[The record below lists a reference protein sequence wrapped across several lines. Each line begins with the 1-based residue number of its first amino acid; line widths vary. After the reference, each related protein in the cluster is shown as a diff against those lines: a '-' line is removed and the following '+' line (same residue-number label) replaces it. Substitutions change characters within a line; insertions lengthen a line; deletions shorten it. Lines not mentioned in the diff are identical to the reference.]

1 MKKTS
6 EKITDQESVQH
17 LRQRFHCSLAGA
29 SVDAHSTSLAYKS
42 VIVTAL
48 TSQFMH
54 TNPFLPLISILY
66 FVKKTRT
73 VKKKNINYMCN
84 VISTKVPFQYHS
96 YLNYINSKLK
106 TCSAE
111 IFATAKS
118 ALPLMIIFTTAF
130 CNLEH

>member
-6 EKITDQESVQH
+6 EKITDQESVRH

-73 VKKKNINYMCN
+73 VKKKYQLHVH
-84 VISTKVPFQYHS
+84 VISTKVCKFVISYSIPFIS
-96 YLNYINSKLK
+96 
-106 TCSAE
+106 
-111 IFATAKS
+111 
-118 ALPLMIIFTTAF
+118 
-130 CNLEH
+130 

>member
-6 EKITDQESVQH
+6 EKITDQESVRH

-48 TSQFMH
+48 TSQYIH
-54 TNPFLPLISILY
+54 TCTNPFLSLISILY

-73 VKKKNINYMCN
+73 VKKK
-84 VISTKVPFQYHS
+84 IST
-96 YLNYINSKLK
+96 
-106 TCSAE
+106 TCVMSFPQKYA
-111 IFATAKS
+111 
-118 ALPLMIIFTTAF
+118 
-130 CNLEH
+130 NL

>member
-6 EKITDQESVQH
+6 EKITDQESVRH

-54 TNPFLPLISILY
+54 TNPFLPENQNCE
-66 FVKKTRT
+66 
-73 VKKKNINYMCN
+73 KKNINYMCN
-84 VISTKVPFQYHS
+84 VISTKVCKFVISYSIPFIS
-96 YLNYINSKLK
+96 
-106 TCSAE
+106 
-111 IFATAKS
+111 
-118 ALPLMIIFTTAF
+118 
-130 CNLEH
+130 

>member
-1 MKKTS
+1 MTQLSYKKNKALKKKEYKLQKIFCMKKTS
-6 EKITDQESVQH
+6 EKITDQESVRH

-73 VKKKNINYMCN
+73 VKKK
-84 VISTKVPFQYHS
+84 IST
-96 YLNYINSKLK
+96 
-106 TCSAE
+106 TCVMSFPQKYA
-111 IFATAKS
+111 
-118 ALPLMIIFTTAF
+118 
-130 CNLEH
+130 NL

>member
-6 EKITDQESVQH
+6 EKITDQESVRH

-54 TNPFLPLISILY
+54 IPVNPFLPLISILY

-73 VKKKNINYMCN
+73 VKKK
-84 VISTKVPFQYHS
+84 IST
-96 YLNYINSKLK
+96 
-106 TCSAE
+106 TCVMSFPQKYA
-111 IFATAKS
+111 
-118 ALPLMIIFTTAF
+118 
-130 CNLEH
+130 NL

>member
-6 EKITDQESVQH
+6 QKITDQESVRH

-66 FVKKTRT
+66 FVKKT
-73 VKKKNINYMCN
+73 VKKK
-84 VISTKVPFQYHS
+84 IST
-96 YLNYINSKLK
+96 
-106 TCSAE
+106 TCVMSFPQKYA
-111 IFATAKS
+111 
-118 ALPLMIIFTTAF
+118 
-130 CNLEH
+130 NL

>member
-6 EKITDQESVQH
+6 EKITDQESVRH
-17 LRQRFHCSLAGA
+17 LRQRSHCSLAGA

-66 FVKKTRT
+66 LVKKTRT
-73 VKKKNINYMCN
+73 VKKK
-84 VISTKVPFQYHS
+84 IST
-96 YLNYINSKLK
+96 
-106 TCSAE
+106 TCVMS
-111 IFATAKS
+111 
-118 ALPLMIIFTTAF
+118 FTQKYA
-130 CNLEH
+130 NL

>member
-1 MKKTS
+1 MEKTS
-6 EKITDQESVQH
+6 EKITDQESVRH

-66 FVKKTRT
+66 VVKKTRT
-73 VKKKNINYMCN
+73 VKKK
-84 VISTKVPFQYHS
+84 IST
-96 YLNYINSKLK
+96 
-106 TCSAE
+106 TCVMSFPQKYA
-111 IFATAKS
+111 
-118 ALPLMIIFTTAF
+118 
-130 CNLEH
+130 NL

>member
-6 EKITDQESVQH
+6 EKITDQESVRH
-17 LRQRFHCSLAGA
+17 LHQRFHCSLAEA

-84 VISTKVPFQYHS
+84 VISTKVCKFVISYSIPFIS
-96 YLNYINSKLK
+96 
-106 TCSAE
+106 
-111 IFATAKS
+111 
-118 ALPLMIIFTTAF
+118 
-130 CNLEH
+130 

>member
-6 EKITDQESVQH
+6 EKITDQESVRH

-54 TNPFLPLISILY
+54 TNPFLPI
-66 FVKKTRT
+66 FCEENQNCE
-73 VKKKNINYMCN
+73 KKNINYMCN
-84 VISTKVPFQYHS
+84 VISTKVCKFVISYSIPFIS
-96 YLNYINSKLK
+96 
-106 TCSAE
+106 
-111 IFATAKS
+111 
-118 ALPLMIIFTTAF
+118 
-130 CNLEH
+130 

>member
-6 EKITDQESVQH
+6 EKITDQESVRH

-29 SVDAHSTSLAYKS
+29 SVDAHSISLAYKS

-66 FVKKTRT
+66 LVKKTRT

-84 VISTKVPFQYHS
+84 VISTKVCKFVISYSIPFIS
-96 YLNYINSKLK
+96 
-106 TCSAE
+106 
-111 IFATAKS
+111 
-118 ALPLMIIFTTAF
+118 
-130 CNLEH
+130 